1 MTTLSSACRARALSA
16 AVVLAAGSLAGCGDR
31 STHASDG
38 DTGAAAPATKIDLTR
53 TPRPGDS
60 TPAVA
65 KPAGGTGVASGDTG
79 ATRAKDST
87 RARSAAKPTRP

>member
-1 MTTLSSACRARALSA
+1 MITLSSARRARLLST

-65 KPAGGTGVASGDTG
+65 KPAGGADAASGDTAG
-79 ATRAKDST
+79 TRAKDSA
-87 RARSAAKPTRP
+87 RARSAGKPTRP